1 MICHTY
7 NKFINTMMEMKT
19 RNTNNVFMVRDNKT
33 INNNNVSIRL
43 FLVPTNYRTTMIE
56 SGTEDLG
63 YYLFRFDKSKKLLM

>member
-1 MICHTY
+1 MICHGY

-56 SGTEDLG
+56 FGTEDLR